1 MVTSILLARKL
12 GDKYSVDYKKN
23 QHLSSFQFEALI
35 GLMLGDVFAER
46 NKPTHNTRLNF
57 EQSQSEHESYLLFLY
72 SIFKNLV
79 GTAPKSPKRKPH
91 SITGKTYSSPPLR
104 ARGCLAFKTLAFPF
118 LNIFHEL
125 FYGTGVKSI
134 PQNISDYF
142 TAISFA
148 F

>member
-57 EQSQSEHESYLLFLY
+57 EQSLRSAEHESYLLFLY

-91 SITGKTYSSPPLR
+91 SITRKTYSS
-104 ARGCLAFKTLAFPF
+104 LAFKTLAFPF
-118 LNIFHEL
+118 F
-125 FYGTGVKSI
+125 K
-134 PQNISDYF
+134 YF
-142 TAISFA
+142 SWIILWNSRYASKIYS
-148 F
+148 

>member
-91 SITGKTYSSPPLR
+91 SITGKTYSS
-104 ARGCLAFKTLAFPF
+104 LAFKTLAFPF